1 KLNTTIKKVALAQF
15 ETCASEHIYK
25 EMFIMTNEHKVLRG
39 LSYISVIF
47 APILFPILVW
57 IFTPQG
63 SVTRDTA
70 KHALWLHII
79 PTLLSIFIFMI
90 IGGVGFFT
98 NSINATSA
106 VSLILLLVA
115 MVVDIG
121 MVVYNI
127 YTGIKIITS

>member
-1 KLNTTIKKVALAQF
+1 
-15 ETCASEHIYK
+15 
-25 EMFIMTNEHKVLRG
+25 MTNEHKVLRG

-121 MVVYNI
+121 MVVYNLLI
-127 YTGIKIITS
+127 NHSTSPKKGASRHEKHPFWFIKISP

>member
-1 KLNTTIKKVALAQF
+1 
-15 ETCASEHIYK
+15 
-25 EMFIMTNEHKVLRG
+25 
-39 LSYISVIF
+39 
-47 APILFPILVW
+47 
-57 IFTPQG
+57 
-63 SVTRDTA
+63 
-70 KHALWLHII
+70 
-79 PTLLSIFIFMI
+79 MI

>member
-1 KLNTTIKKVALAQF
+1 
-15 ETCASEHIYK
+15 
-25 EMFIMTNEHKVLRG
+25 MTNEHKVLRG

-57 IFTPQG
+57 IFTPQV

>member
-1 KLNTTIKKVALAQF
+1 MPLNQHSGF
-15 ETCASEHIYK
+15 
-25 EMFIMTNEHKVLRG
+25 N
-39 LSYISVIF
+39 
-47 APILFPILVW
+47 
-57 IFTPQG
+57 
-63 SVTRDTA
+63 
-70 KHALWLHII
+70 LHVPFI

>member
-1 KLNTTIKKVALAQF
+1 KIKSLIKKGALAQF

-25 EMFIMTNEHKVLRG
+25 EMSIMTNEHKVLRG

>member
-1 KLNTTIKKVALAQF
+1 
-15 ETCASEHIYK
+15 
-25 EMFIMTNEHKVLRG
+25 MTNERKILRG

-79 PTLLSIFIFMI
+79 PTLLSIFIFMDHWRCRFLHEQHQRNI
-90 IGGVGFFT
+90 RRFT
-98 NSINATSA
+98 YLATCCH
-106 VSLILLLVA
+106 
-115 MVVDIG
+115 G
-121 MVVYNI
+121 R
-127 YTGIKIITS
+127 

>member
-1 KLNTTIKKVALAQF
+1 
-15 ETCASEHIYK
+15 
-25 EMFIMTNEHKVLRG
+25 MTNEHKVLRG

-127 YTGIKIITS
+127 YTGIKNYHLLINHSTSPKKGASRHEKHPFWFIKISP